1 MAKNRNLIKIKQKRK
16 VQPKKQITSKTQ
28 RVGQSG
34 QSQTGTIVVQV
45 DNSKKSVRT
54 GDSQPK
60 PKPQQQQ
67 PIIINNQQ
75 PLFNPYLMNQQQ
87 QQTQQPRN
95 ITVNTPPVNITNPPN
110 TTQQRNNVDD
120 AINAFSK
127 TTDEKFKTLQEQLTT
142 MNNNFRQASNNIMER
157 INPQSYNNNDSVEEQ
172 SIPTPPRP
180 QPTPQPKPS
189 KTIIINDEPPKTPQQ
204 TPPQYISSTPI
215 RAIQQLRQN
224 PQTKESPAL
233 NLFDKDLED
242 IDNYIADIY
251 KNPIINPNAQ
261 TNKTFVSPKIVSN
274 PSSSVSYGSST
285 QLDKYLQ
292 LQYDKREKDK
302 DTDTKTADFLQNQ
315 MYETEPEVET
325 EQLTEIK
332 KDDIEDKPVRDSKSD
347 LQKGIYANV
356 YEKAICPICSKQ
368 YASKSVVH
376 DHLNNH
382 HKMPENKKD
391 VYVRD
396 GVKYKTHTERETVI
410 KEDGKKTYKFV
421 PTEYEQLPKEQIKQ
435 IIEDRN
441 KEPLEKRN
449 ENNKV
454 IGGKKKQPEEPK
466 AEKKNKSTTNK

>member
-1 MAKNRNLIKIKQKRK
+1 MAKNKKLKVKQK
-16 VQPKKQITSKTQ
+16 QKQRQ
-28 RVGQSG
+28 N
-34 QSQTGTIVVQV
+34 QTVIVKV
-45 DNSKKSVRT
+45 DNSRKTIRK
-54 GDSQPK
+54 GDIQPKQPK
-60 PKPQQQQ
+60 PPQP

-75 PLFNPYLMNQQQ
+75 PAYNPYMMNQP
-87 QQTQQPRN
+87 QQPRN

-325 EQLTEIK
+325 EQPTEIK
-332 KDDIEDKPVRDSKSD
+332 KDDTEDKPTRDS
-347 LQKGIYANV
+347 
-356 YEKAICPICSKQ
+356 
-368 YASKSVVH
+368 
-376 DHLNNH
+376 
-382 HKMPENKKD
+382 
-391 VYVRD
+391 
-396 GVKYKTHTERETVI
+396 
-410 KEDGKKTYKFV
+410 
-421 PTEYEQLPKEQIKQ
+421 
-435 IIEDRN
+435 
-441 KEPLEKRN
+441 
-449 ENNKV
+449 
-454 IGGKKKQPEEPK
+454 
-466 AEKKNKSTTNK
+466 

>member
-1 MAKNRNLIKIKQKRK
+1 MAKNKKLKVKQK
-16 VQPKKQITSKTQ
+16 QKQRQ
-28 RVGQSG
+28 N
-34 QSQTGTIVVQV
+34 QTVIVKV
-45 DNSKKSVRT
+45 DNSRKTIRK
-54 GDSQPK
+54 GDTQPKQPK
-60 PKPQQQQ
+60 PPQP

-75 PLFNPYLMNQQQ
+75 PAYNPYMMNQP
-87 QQTQQPRN
+87 QQPRN

-251 KNPIINPNAQ
+251 KNPIINPNTQ
-261 TNKTFVSPKIVSN
+261 TNKTFVSPKIVSK
-274 PSSSVSYGSST
+274 PSSTSYGSST

-292 LQYDKREKDK
+292 LQYDKREKEN
-302 DTDTKTADFLQNQ
+302 DTVAEFLQNE
-315 MYETEPEVET
+315 MYANASKAEDIKEKNAEQQIEV
-325 EQLTEIK
+325 K
-332 KDDIEDKPVRDSKSD
+332 KPNIEDKPIRDSKSD

-396 GVKYKTHTERETVI
+396 GVQYKTHTEREKIV
-410 KEDGKKTYKFV
+410 KEDGTKNYKFTS
-421 PTEYEQLPKEQIKQ
+421 TEYEQLPKEQIKK
-435 IIEDRN
+435 IIDDRN
-441 KEPLEKRN
+441 REPLEKRN

-454 IGGKKKQPEEPK
+454 IGGN
-466 AEKKNKSTTNK
+466 KKNKATTNK